1 MKQLVPKKKKK
12 KKTEGTNTKEIV
24 LPLAGDLQS
33 RIILFVVNPTSVI

>member
-1 MKQLVPKKKKK
+1 MKQLVPKKKK

-33 RIILFVVNPTSVI
+33 RITLFIVNLTSVI